1 MRETVCVPVSWGGLC
16 ENRAVL
22 MDLLAVAAGIVLLY
36 FGGEHLV
43 TGATNLARALGLS
56 QMVIGLT
63 VVAFGTSAPEL
74 AASIMAAVFRDAP
87 EIAMSNVIGSN
98 IANIGLILGVAA
110 LVAPMRTNAPFLRR
124 EVPMMILVSG
134 LLMLLVALG
143 LLGRGTGALFL
154 ALLAGYLWLLLK
166 VGGDIP
172 LEEIDQTVPPPP
184 VLRSAV
190 RVAIGIALLAFGARV
205 LIDGAIGAAQ
215 DFGVSKRIIGLTLV
229 AIGTSLPE
237 LATVIV
243 AASKRD
249 SDLVLGNLIGS
260 NIFNVLCILGVT
272 LLIHPLEISFAETRV
287 DLLVM
292 MALAVSIWP
301 LLVFRMRI
309 GPKRGLTLLIA
320 YAAYI
325 VWLFV

>member
-1 MRETVCVPVSWGGLC
+1 
-16 ENRAVL
+16 
-22 MDLLAVAAGIVLLY
+22 MDLLAVAAGVVLLY
-36 FGGEHLV
+36 YGGEHLV
-43 TGATNLARALGLS
+43 TGATSLARALGLS

-98 IANIGLILGVAA
+98 VANIGLILGIAA
-110 LVAPMRTNAPFLRR
+110 LIAPMRTNAPFLRR
-124 EVPMMILVSG
+124 EVPMMILVSA
-134 LLMLLVALG
+134 LLMLLVWWGALG
-143 LLGRGTGALFL
+143 RVTGLLFL
-154 ALLAGYLWLLLK
+154 ALLAAYLWLLLK

-172 LEEIDQTVPPPP
+172 LEDADWTGPSPPM
-184 VLRSAV
+184 LRSAA
-190 RVAIGIALLAFGARV
+190 RVALGIALLAFGARV
-205 LIDGAIGAAQ
+205 LIDGAISAAE
-215 DFGVSKRIIGLTLV
+215 DFGVSTRIIGLTLV

-243 AASKRD
+243 AATKRET
-249 SDLVLGNLIGS
+249 DLVLGNVIGS
-260 NIFNVLCILGVT
+260 NIFNILCILGVT
-272 LLIHPLEISFAETRV
+272 LLVHPFEISFAETRI

-301 LLVFRMRI
+301 LLLFRMRI
-309 GPKRGLTLLIA
+309 GPKRGLTLLVV
-320 YAAYI
+320 YLAYI